1 MNRGSTKRSRQVERN
16 RATRRMMIIFAAVLF
31 VCMFAQIFMISR
43 LAKQNK
49 EIRAVESRIKV
60 LNADAENYRLALN
73 QLGNTDRV
81 SKRAAA
87 LGMIEPGEKQIRVV
101 NLPDIVDNTSAQS
114 AGNTSAEEM
123 NQ

>member
-1 MNRGSTKRSRQVERN
+1 MIHGSTKRSQQAERN
-16 RATRRMMIIFAAVLF
+16 RVASRMMIVFAAVLF
-31 VCMFAQIFMISR
+31 ICLFAQVYMISR
-43 LAKQNK
+43 LARQNK
-49 EIRAVESRIKV
+49 EIRAVESRITA
-60 LNADAENYRLALN
+60 LNAEAENYRLALN

-87 LGMIEPGEKQIRVV
+87 LGMVKPAEKQIRVV

-123 NQ
+123 KQ